1 MPESTSPWKLGGLSV
16 KELGVRVYQEA
27 TADEI
32 LDRGAALAYYLLFAL
47 FPGLLFLT
55 TLLGLLPIPDLM
67 ERLLGYARQ
76 ALPPDAAS
84 LVERTLGEIQAGA
97 RGGLLSIGVIGA
109 LWAGSAGM
117 AAVMNALNVAYDVT
131 EVRPFWRRRLVA
143 VALTVGFA
151 IFIITALVLMVF
163 GPRIGEA
170 VAGAFGLGGLFTALW
185 NVISIPVVI
194 LLVLVGIALVYY
206 LAPASKQQWR
216 WVTPGSLTALVLW
229 LALSFG
235 LRLYVTSFGNYNA
248 TYGSIGGVILLLL
261 WLYLSS
267 VVILLGAEV
276 NAEIEH
282 AAAERGDRTAKP
294 RAAHDAPAGNGARAP
309 DEARAHRVGAVPA
322 RAWANGEPVGSVTD
336 SVGRLVRLR
345 VEMAWAEARGAL
357 VGAAVAAGVA
367 VVAGIMLVASLLV
380 LLAGAFAPLFDAR
393 VAPVLAGGGA
403 AFVFSAAA
411 LAWSVVRIR
420 GLRGPRQTV
429 TALKEDWKWLGTRL
443 RSRTTSSSPA
453 ASWSSRSR

>member
-1 MPESTSPWKLGGLSV
+1 MAESTSPWKLGGLSV
-16 KELGVRVYQEA
+16 KELGLRVYREA
-27 TADEI
+27 TTDEI
-32 LDRGAALAYYLLFAL
+32 FDRGAGLAYYLLFAL

-117 AAVMNALNVAYDVT
+117 AAVMTALNVAYDVT

-143 VALTVGFA
+143 IALTVGFA
-151 IFIITALVLMVF
+151 VFIISALVLMVF
-163 GPRIGEA
+163 GPRIGDA
-170 VAGAFGLGGLFTALW
+170 VAGALGLGGLFTALW

-194 LLVLVGIALVYY
+194 VLVLVAIALMYY
-206 LAPASKQQWR
+206 LAPASEQRWR
-216 WVTPGSLTALVLW
+216 WITPGSLTALVLW
-229 LALSFG
+229 LALSYG
-235 LRLYVTSFGNYNA
+235 LRLYVTYFGNYNA

-276 NAEIEH
+276 NAEIER

-294 RAAHDAPAGNGARAP
+294 RGAHDAAGNGAGAP
-309 DEARAHRVGAVPA
+309 DGALARHSGAAPA

-345 VEMAWAEARGAL
+345 AEMAWAEARGAL

-367 VVAGIMLVASLLV
+367 VVAAIMLVASLLV

-393 VAPVLAGGGA
+393 VAPVIAGGGVA
-403 AFVFSAAA
+403 LVLSAAA

-429 TALKEDWKWLGTRL
+429 AALKEDWRWLGSRL

-453 ASWSSRSR
+453 ASWSTRSR